1 MGQIIE
7 KKLQNLW
14 LKLFNDLKGLFKLIA
29 PRYLFYSVQENVLH
43 IKLHGFCG
51 VQWRFIQ
58 PYSAYSAYICVLTKN
73 GIFVNLLCG
82 KAKVAPKI
90 SILRVELL
98 KKL

>member
-1 MGQIIE
+1 MV
-7 KKLQNLW
+7 
-14 LKLFNDLKGLFKLIA
+14 FVA
-29 PRYLFYSVQENVLH
+29 
-43 IKLHGFCG
+43 

-58 PYSAYSAYICVLTKN
+58 PYSADSAYICVLTKN

-90 SILRVELL
+90 SIPSVEII

>member
-1 MGQIIE
+1 MV
-7 KKLQNLW
+7 
-14 LKLFNDLKGLFKLIA
+14 FVA
-29 PRYLFYSVQENVLH
+29 
-43 IKLHGFCG
+43 

-58 PYSAYSAYICVLTKN
+58 PYSADSAYICVLTKN